1 MREPATGCM
10 ASLYDDKGNHI
21 APLWWRDP
29 ADTQKRQITI
39 DLDSG
44 QQADLF
50 LFAQRNDDVPN
61 YYPYEQGP
69 DGEPS
74 IPAVKFSGTKR
85 FIVRLTY
92 SDAQK
97 KRDFKYTVSNNYRD
111 GKMMIQQNWR
121 TRR

>member
-50 LFAQRNDDVPN
+50 LFVQRNDDVPN
-61 YYPYEQGP
+61 VSIRRSCDGSAGVYGP
-69 DGEPS
+69 AGRD
-74 IPAVKFSGTKR
+74 T
-85 FIVRLTY
+85 LTCG
-92 SDAQK
+92 A
-97 KRDFKYTVSNNYRD
+97 
-111 GKMMIQQNWR
+111 
-121 TRR
+121 